1 MKIRVNMGNVWDRA
15 TEFLSDQISAIL
27 PIAVLAMVLPSTVS
41 AIIAPLGAAGGLA
54 ALPINLL
61 SLALTLVTV
70 WAQLAIVALAL
81 DRIAGRGMAMQ
92 VAFRRL
98 LPFIGIMA
106 VLLVAFV
113 IVMLPIPFVLAGY
126 GMDIQAAMASG
137 AQVNIPPAAAG
148 IISIYTIVL
157 VPVLIFVGARLAL
170 LTPVVVYERR
180 GLGSIGR
187 SFALTRGL
195 VWKIIGMLILYAIV
209 AGVAILATRTV
220 FGSVLRLALGGEGL
234 ITPAGVLTAL
244 IVAIVQAVFVL
255 LACAFTAKLYL
266 AVRDA
271 RGAIVESV

>member
-1 MKIRVNMGNVWDRA
+1 MKISVNMGNVWDRA
-15 TEFLSDQISAIL
+15 TEFLGDHLAAIL
-27 PIAVLAMVLPSTVS
+27 PIAVLAIVVPSTVS

-54 ALPINLL
+54 ALPVNLI

-81 DRIAGRGMAMQ
+81 DRIVGRGAAMQ
-92 VAFRRL
+92 VALRRL
-98 LPFIGIMA
+98 LPFLGVLL

-126 GMDIQAAMASG
+126 GMDMQAAMANG

-170 LTPVVVYERR
+170 LTPVVVCERR

-187 SFALTRGL
+187 SFALSRGL
-195 VWKIIGMLILYAIV
+195 VWKIIGMLILYGIV

-244 IVAIVQAVFVL
+244 IVAIVQTVFVL

-266 AVRDA
+266 AVADA
-271 RGAIVESV
+271 RGTIVEPV